1 MENEP
6 WKPLYTVCI
15 CQMIGRKMRRTLK
28 TNFHNSSWNSPSSA
42 WILECF
48 MTNWDGQ
55 WSTIE
60 LPNVL
65 IRHGLFL
72 FHPCEPACGSQLS
85 AAGAGAESL
94 MSFSRRKPQ
103 TSRPVANWIR
113 VRSGVPDAQSWDNWA
128 TPCWTADRKR
138 FQSVVKR
145 CSKSLIPDG
154 SANAFPFSLIC
165 SSPSAHVKL
174 FCRLPSRKLT

>member
-6 WKPLYTVCI
+6 WKPLYTACI

-28 TNFHNSSWNSPSSA
+28 NQCS
-42 WILECF
+42 
-48 MTNWDGQ
+48 Q
-55 WSTIE
+55 
-60 LPNVL
+60 
-65 IRHGLFL
+65 LFL
-72 FHPCEPACGSQLS
+72 KFTQFSMDSRMLHDKLRWTMNRYWVAQCFDPPWAFLVPSLRIGLKWSQLS

-103 TSRPVANWIR
+103 TSRPVAFFGFG
-113 VRSGVPDAQSWDNWA
+113 SGVPDAQSWDNWA
-128 TPCWTADRKR
+128 TPCCTADRKR

-174 FCRLPSRKLT
+174 FGRLPSVN